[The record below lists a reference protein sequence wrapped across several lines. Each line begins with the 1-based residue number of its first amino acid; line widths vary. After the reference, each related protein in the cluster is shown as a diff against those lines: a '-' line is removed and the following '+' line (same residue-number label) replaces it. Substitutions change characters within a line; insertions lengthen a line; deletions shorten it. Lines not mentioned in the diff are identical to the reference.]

1 VVVYGKEYFFG
12 GGIQVAPPGT
22 TQAGTPLRKV
32 DVGPTEVPQWLFEQ
46 FLDGIRDQY
55 TAEKYHLLTNNCNN
69 FADEVA
75 GFLSGKGVP
84 DYVRNLPGDF
94 ATTPLG
100 AMMVPMID
108 SFFKSMGGSG
118 APV

>member
-1 VVVYGKEYFFG
+1 MHV
-12 GGIQVAPPGT
+12 
-22 TQAGTPLRKV
+22 
-32 DVGPTEVPQWLFEQ
+32 
-46 FLDGIRDQY
+46 LDLSEEE
-55 TAEKYHLLTNNCNN
+55 AED
-69 FADEVA
+69 ADESA
-75 GFLSGKGVP
+75 RADHLYLTSSKVP

-94 ATTPLG
+94 ASTPLG